1 MTTPTIDQMYLHC
14 SVRQYRPD
22 PVSIEHIET
31 IVAAAR
37 RGSTSSNLQV
47 YSVVAVTGVA
57 KRAHLASLC
66 GNQDHILQA
75 PVFIAWCAD
84 LSRMNWVCG
93 ARGYE

>member
-1 MTTPTIDQMYLHC
+1 
-14 SVRQYRPD
+14 
-22 PVSIEHIET
+22 
-31 IVAAAR
+31 
-37 RGSTSSNLQV
+37 V